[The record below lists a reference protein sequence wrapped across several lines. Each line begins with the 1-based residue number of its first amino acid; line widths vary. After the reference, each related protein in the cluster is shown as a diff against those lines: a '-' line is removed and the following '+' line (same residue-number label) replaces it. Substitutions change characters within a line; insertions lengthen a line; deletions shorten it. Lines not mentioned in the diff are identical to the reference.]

1 MIRLTKRIIG
11 WLKTVFKG
19 ENMSF
24 EFPTFK
30 VAEIESAINIKD
42 QATTDGKN
50 DLPRTSSRTFSNCEN
65 EAITKTDELRNKEV
79 KRAAEYLKPKKK
91 QFRVVNLNLI
101 KNLTIL
107 NNLKIQFKKH

>member
-30 VAEIESAINIKD
+30 VAEIEDAINIKD
-42 QATTDGKN
+42 KATTDGKN
-50 DLPRTSSRTFSNCEN
+50 DLPRTSSRICSW
-65 EAITKTDELRNKEV
+65 
-79 KRAAEYLKPKKK
+79 
-91 QFRVVNLNLI
+91 
-101 KNLTIL
+101 
-107 NNLKIQFKKH
+107 

>member
-1 MIRLTKRIIG
+1 MIRLINEKIIG
-11 WLKTVFKG
+11 WLKTIFKG
-19 ENMSF
+19 ESMSF

-50 DLPRTSSRTFSNCEN
+50 NLPRTNSRTFSNCEN

-79 KRAAEYLKPKKK
+79 KRAAEYS
-91 QFRVVNLNLI
+91 
-101 KNLTIL
+101 
-107 NNLKIQFKKH
+107 